1 MILDLLLIQSLD
13 LSELME
19 QYRQFCLG
27 ILPGIF
33 MIAAIVEYFDQLD
46 PFSLAKRAIISVLIL
61 SCVGTVYEKSI
72 AASMKTADEI
82 LRVQKNKNPLLAD
95 MLERRR
101 IVRQWNSQSI
111 KKHFSKN
118 TNTFTGT
125 LGFLTRHLFS
135 IAINDTFTLSVLF
148 MTKLCFVLL
157 KVVYSLVYYLGLG
170 LIGIPCLLFLF
181 PSMGNVLR
189 GALMSFV
196 WCLIVPH
203 ILVFILSLLGAEI
216 AKGYSSGQIIGGS
229 IMGTALLFVL
239 ALLTAFVPMIAAFI
253 LSGSG
258 ISQAGGIIGAMGANY
273 IINLPKNVVNHSAT
287 LFRTGLIRSQNP
299 PRARTSYRSGR
310 GGIRR
315 FKGARRNEH

>member
-1 MILDLLLIQSLD
+1 MIRDLLLIQSFD

-19 QYRQFCLG
+19 QYRLFCLG

-33 MIAAIVEYFDQLD
+33 MLATLVEYFDQLD
-46 PFSLAKRAIISVLIL
+46 PFSLAKRALVAILIL

-72 AASMKTADEI
+72 AASMKAADETLHI
-82 LRVQKNKNPLLAD
+82 QKNKNPLLAD

-101 IVRQWNSQSI
+101 ILRQWGSHSI
-111 KKHFSKN
+111 EKP
-118 TNTFTGT
+118 TTFTT
-125 LGFLTRHLFS
+125 MLGFFTRHLFS
-135 IAINDTFTLSVLF
+135 TAINDTFTLSVLF
-148 MTKLCFVLL
+148 ITQLCFVIL

-170 LIGIPCLLFLF
+170 LIGIPCLLYLF

-203 ILVFILSLLGAEI
+203 ILVFILSLLGTEI
-216 AKGYSSGQIIGGS
+216 ANGYSSGKVIGGS
-229 IMGTALLFVL
+229 MIGTVLLFVL

-273 IINLPKNVVNHSAT
+273 IINLPKNVVNHTAK
-287 LFRTGLIRSQNP
+287 LIRSKP
-299 PRARTSYRSGR
+299 PRKSYQARKRD
-310 GGIRR
+310 IQP
-315 FKGARRNEH
+315 FKGVKKNES